1 MSRTIVL
8 ATLSLVLGIA
18 ALGAVMMLGSAGGRA
33 ARAAGPANSAGPAGP
48 GQAAQPAAAD
58 HAAQMAAPDHAA
70 QMAAP
75 DQAAQ
80 MAAPDQAAQMAA
92 EHQHDHPAATP
103 AATAAPAQ
111 PVTGEEVDFGE
122 VQGRQARGYLARPQA
137 KRAGALP
144 GLIVI
149 HEWWGLNDNI
159 RAVTRRLAGEGYT
172 ALAVDLYG
180 GKVADNPDAAKQLMS
195 GVMANR
201 EAATAVLRAADDYL
215 KKQGAPKV
223 GVIGWC
229 FGGGWSLATAIDE
242 APGIDAAVMYYGQP
256 EKDRARLERLR
267 APLLG
272 LFGADD
278 KSIPPAAV
286 RELES
291 TLKSLGKSVDIHI
304 YEGAG
309 HAFANPSGTN
319 YRPAAADDAWKR
331 TVAFFHHNLQGA

>member
-8 ATLSLVLGIA
+8 AILSVALGLV
-18 ALGAVMMLGSAGGRA
+18 ALGARALA
-33 ARAAGPANSAGPAGP
+33 ARALEN
-48 GQAAQPAAAD
+48 QAAKPSGAAGAAD
-58 HAAQMAAPDHAA
+58 PGEPEIVVASLSDL
-70 QMAAP
+70 
-75 DQAAQ
+75 DR
-80 MAAPDQAAQMAA
+80 MAA
-92 EHQHDHPAATP
+92 EHQHDRPAATP

-111 PVTGEEVDFGE
+111 PVGAEEVDFGE
-122 VQGRQARGYLARPQA
+122 VQGKPVRGYMARP
-137 KRAGALP
+137 RTPPAGAHLP

-159 RAVTRRLAGEGYT
+159 KAVTRRLAGEGYT

-180 GKVADNPDAAKQLMS
+180 GKVADNPDAAKQLAGAAMS
-195 GVMANR
+195 NRDGVL
-201 EAATAVLRAADDYL
+201 ATLRAAHAYL
-215 KKQGAPKV
+215 ERQGASKV

-229 FGGGWSLATAIDE
+229 FGGGWSLQTALEI
-242 APGIDAAVMYYGQP
+242 PQGIDAAVMYYGQP

-286 RELES
+286 HELEA
-291 TLKSLGKSVDIHI
+291 TLKQLGKTADFHI

-319 YRPAAADDAWKR
+319 YRPAAAEDAWQR
-331 TVAFFHHNLQGA
+331 TVAFFKQHLKGA

>member
-8 ATLSLVLGIA
+8 AILSVALGLV
-18 ALGAVMMLGSAGGRA
+18 ALGARALG
-33 ARAAGPANSAGPAGP
+33 ARAIEN
-48 GQAAQPAAAD
+48 QAAKTADATDAATGAGQPAIVASLSD
-58 HAAQMAAPDHAA
+58 LDR
-70 QMAAP
+70 
-75 DQAAQ
+75 
-80 MAAPDQAAQMAA
+80 MAA
-92 EHQHDHPAATP
+92 EHQHDRPAATP

-111 PVTGEEVDFGE
+111 PVSAEEVAFGE
-122 VQGRQARGYLARPQA
+122 VQGQPARGYLARP
-137 KRAGALP
+137 RTPPAGAHLP

-159 RAVTRRLAGEGYT
+159 KATTRRLAGEGYT

-180 GKVADNPDAAKQLMS
+180 GKVADNPDAAKQLA
-195 GVMANR
+195 GAAMANR
-201 EAATAVLRAADDYL
+201 DAAFAVLRAADDYL
-215 KKQGAPKV
+215 KRQGAPKI

-229 FGGGWSLATAIDE
+229 FGGGWSLQTALEIP
-242 APGIDAAVMYYGQP
+242 PGIDAAVMYYGQP

-286 RELES
+286 HELEA
-291 TLKSLGKSVDIHI
+291 TLKQLGKTADFHI

-319 YRPAAADDAWKR
+319 YRPAAAEDAWQR
-331 TVAFFHHNLQGA
+331 TVAFFKQHLKGA